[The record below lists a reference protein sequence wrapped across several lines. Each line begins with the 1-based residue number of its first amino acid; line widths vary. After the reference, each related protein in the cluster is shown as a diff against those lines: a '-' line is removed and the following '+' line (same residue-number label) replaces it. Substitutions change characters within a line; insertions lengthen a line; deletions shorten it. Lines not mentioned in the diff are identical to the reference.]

1 MPRSKDGEGGGEC
14 LKKVFF
20 AQGGEKSDGWSVGFD
35 VTDKKKTESVV
46 GAFSLLHASKMNL
59 CMVTVLQECCPNP

>member
-46 GAFSLLHASKMNL
+46 GAFSL
-59 CMVTVLQECCPNP
+59 

>member
-46 GAFSLLHASKMNL
+46 GAFSLLRASKMNL

>member
-14 LKKVFF
+14 MKKVFF
-20 AQGGEKSDGWSVGFD
+20 AQGGKSDGWSVGFD